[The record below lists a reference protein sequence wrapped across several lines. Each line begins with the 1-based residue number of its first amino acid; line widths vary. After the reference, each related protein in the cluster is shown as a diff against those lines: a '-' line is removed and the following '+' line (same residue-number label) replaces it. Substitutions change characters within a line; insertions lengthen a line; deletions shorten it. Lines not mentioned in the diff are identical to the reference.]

1 VVEQNDSSLLQPIV
15 RIFFSSK
22 SMSYIAPEL
31 IDLSKPGH
39 NEKIVS
45 REVVSKWGLK
55 NIDRYWLGENH
66 AG

>member
-1 VVEQNDSSLLQPIV
+1 
-15 RIFFSSK
+15 
-22 SMSYIAPEL
+22 MSYISPEL

-45 REVVSKWGLK
+45 REVISKWGLK